1 MSRSDEESYCLAAL
15 RDLMQLYP
23 SSTASYRV
31 KYNWARS
38 ILDEGF
44 RKQRVATISA
54 CTARKLTDDEDYRS
68 ARNARM
74 AARNRER
81 YKSDEEYRERRRALS
96 AASRAT
102 KKSNSPLVLE
112 Q

>member
-1 MSRSDEESYCLAAL
+1 MAPSDEESYCLAVL

-44 RKQRVATISA
+44 RKQRVAAITA
-54 CTARKLTDDEDYRS
+54 CTSKKLADDADYKS

-96 AASRAT
+96 AASRAAI
-102 KKSNSPLVLE
+102 K
-112 Q
+112 